1 MIRWYPYY
9 IQYVPATGA
18 VEVYINTSGQPDT
31 VPTSAANGDFA
42 ESFRI
47 VASCYSKAARFPE
60 VKYYVVANDTTATRR
75 ESSAAKSRFSLID
88 INSEATLSPSSAA
101 NKYYA
106 MIDIISE
113 AKSSPSSAANASYA
127 ITDISSEATSSPSSV
142 INVDH
147 LIHIMCPATAVSAE
161 ATRATIRYE
170 VKITTGAIAAYDN
183 VSPASGAGT
192 ISQSAQMSPILADGS
207 AVIGKYPM
215 LSAAANPISVPS
227 WEYPVQT
234 DNTLLITRVYSATQN
249 ENTLILT

>member
-1 MIRWYPYY
+1 M
-9 IQYVPATGA
+9 
-18 VEVYINTSGQPDT
+18 
-31 VPTSAANGDFA
+31 
-42 ESFRI
+42 
-47 VASCYSKAARFPE
+47 
-60 VKYYVVANDTTATRR
+60 
-75 ESSAAKSRFSLID
+75 
-88 INSEATLSPSSAA
+88 SPSSAA

-106 MIDIISE
+106 MIDINSE
-113 AKSSPSSAANASYA
+113 AKSSPSSAVHASYA
-127 ITDISSEATSSPSSV
+127 ITDISSEATSSPSSAANASYAITD
-142 INVDH
+142 INSEAKSSPSSLVNAHH

-227 WEYPVQT
+227 WEYPDQIIH
-234 DNTLLITRVYSATQN
+234 TLRITQVYSATQDGN
-249 ENTLILT
+249 ILTLT

>member
-1 MIRWYPYY
+1 MISSP
-9 IQYVPATGA
+9 
-18 VEVYINTSGQPDT
+18 
-31 VPTSAANGDFA
+31 
-42 ESFRI
+42 
-47 VASCYSKAARFPE
+47 
-60 VKYYVVANDTTATRR
+60 
-75 ESSAAKSRFSLID
+75 SSAVNWDNAIID
-88 INSEATLSPSSAA
+88 INSEVKSSPSSAVHA
-101 NKYYA
+101 YYA
-106 MIDIISE
+106 ITDINSD
-113 AKSSPSSAANASYA
+113 AKSSPSSLVNVDHA
-127 ITDISSEATSSPSSV
+127 ITDINSEATSSPSSLV
-142 INVDH
+142 NADH

-234 DNTLLITRVYSATQN
+234 DNTLLITRVYSATQDG
-249 ENTLILT
+249 NTLILT